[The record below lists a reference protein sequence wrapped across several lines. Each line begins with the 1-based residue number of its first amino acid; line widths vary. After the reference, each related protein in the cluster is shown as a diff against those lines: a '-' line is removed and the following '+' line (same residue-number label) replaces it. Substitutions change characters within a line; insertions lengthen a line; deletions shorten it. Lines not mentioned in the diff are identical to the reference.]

1 LLGGGAVGYLR
12 SMSHLRRHATALA
25 VVFALVATAL
35 GASACSEDTKLKVT
49 GLEPTKGDYNGGQ
62 LVRIAGNAFM
72 KDGTR
77 SAKVYF
83 GARQANV
90 VRFDGDTGLIVQAPG
105 GDINQTVDV
114 LIVFEPG
121 GEIRLAK
128 AFTFVEPGSGAS
140 VEDLDTSPEKK

>member
-1 LLGGGAVGYLR
+1 LLGGSAVGYPPF
-12 SMSHLRRHATALA
+12 MSHLRRHATALA
-25 VVFALVATAL
+25 VVFALVAL
-35 GASACSEDTKLKVT
+35 GACSEDTKLKVT
-49 GLEPTKGDYNGGQ
+49 GLEPTKGDFNGGQ
-62 LVRIAGNAFM
+62 LVRIAGNGFM

-90 VRFDGDTGLIVQAPG
+90 VRFDGDAGLIVQAPG
-105 GDINQTVDV
+105 GDVGQTVDV

-128 AFTFVEPGSGAS
+128 AFTFEEPGGARS
-140 VEDLDTSPEKK
+140 VEDLDISAVKK

>member
-1 LLGGGAVGYLR
+1 LLAGGAVGYLR
-12 SMSHLRRHATALA
+12 RMSHLRRHTTALA
-25 VVFALVATAL
+25 VVFALVAIAL
-35 GASACSEDTKLKVT
+35 GACSEDTKLKVT
-49 GLEPTKGDYNGGQ
+49 GLEPTKGDFNGGQ
-62 LVRIAGNAFM
+62 LVRIAGNGFM
-72 KDGTR
+72 KEGTR

-105 GDINQTVDV
+105 GDVNQTVDV

-128 AFTFVEPGSGAS
+128 AFTFTEPGSGAS
-140 VEDLDTSPEKK
+140 VDDLDTSTVKKK